1 MRQIN
6 QAFTMTHDFPVCFD
20 RGTLDSGNSLLAD
33 ILTGAGAGP
42 HRVLPVIDDEVLKG
56 HPDLLERLRDYARNH
71 SKHLTL
77 IEPPLMVRGGEISKS
92 DPVEV
97 DEFYQRTQT
106 DKIDRHSFALVIGGG
121 AVIDAIGYAAATAHR
136 GIRLIR
142 MPTTVLAQNDAG
154 IGVKNAINYRGRKN
168 YLGTFATPFAV
179 INDFDLLNSLPDR
192 ERVAGMA
199 EAVKVALIRDGEFF
213 QWLYESRERLARF
226 EPEAMEYMIT
236 RCAEL
241 HLEHI
246 RTSGDPFEQGS
257 ARPLDFGHWCAHRL
271 EELSGS
277 ELRHGEAVAIGIAL
291 DSLYS
296 HARGTID
303 TDTLSRIRATLEGVG
318 FSLTHPALEALDIE
332 TALEGFREHLG
343 GRLCITLLLSAGKAE
358 EVDHID
364 LATMQDCRRRLLEDA
379 WPL

>member
-1 MRQIN
+1 MKQID
-6 QAFTMTHDFPVCFD
+6 QAFNLAYQFPVCFD
-20 RGTLDSGNSLLAD
+20 RGVLATENSLLCD
-33 ILTGAGAGP
+33 TLKGAGAGP
-42 HRVLPVIDDEVLKG
+42 HRVLPVIDDQVLAG
-56 HPDLLERLRDYARNH
+56 HPDLIEQLRRYAERNDEYM
-71 SKHLTL
+71 TL
-77 IEPPLMVRGGEISKS
+77 IEPPLIVRGGEICKS

-106 DKIDRHSFALVIGGG
+106 DRIDRHSFALVIGGG

-179 INDFDLLNSLPDR
+179 LNDFDLLSTLPPR
-192 ERVAGMA
+192 EQIAGMA

-213 QWLYESRERLARF
+213 TWLHQARRRLAEF
-226 EPEAMEYMIT
+226 EPAAMEHMIV

-296 HARGTID
+296 HALGMIDDGT
-303 TDTLSRIRATLEGVG
+303 LARIRETLEGVG
-318 FSLTHPALEALDIE
+318 FSLRHSALEALDVPL
-332 TALEGFREHLG
+332 ALEEFREHLG
-343 GRLCITLLLSAGKAE
+343 GRLCITLLTAAGQAK
-358 EVDHID
+358 EVDQID
-364 LATMQDCRRRLLEDA
+364 QEAMSACRRYLLEEK
-379 WPL
+379 WPV

>member
-1 MRQIN
+1 
-6 QAFTMTHDFPVCFD
+6 MTHDFPVCFD
-20 RGTLDSGNSLLAD
+20 RGTLNTDNSVLVD
-33 ILTGAGAGP
+33 IVTRAGAGP

-56 HPDLLERLRDYARNH
+56 NPDLLKRLRDYARH
-71 SKHLTL
+71 HAGHLTL
-77 IEPPLMVRGGEISKS
+77 IEPPLMVRGGEICKS

-121 AVIDAIGYAAATAHR
+121 AVIDAMGYAAATAHR

-168 YLGTFATPFAV
+168 YLGTFTTPFAV

-192 ERVAGMA
+192 DRVAGMA
-199 EAVKVALIRDGEFF
+199 EAVKVALIRDGSFF
-213 QWLYESRERLARF
+213 QWLYEARKRLATF
-226 EPEAMEYMIT
+226 EPKAMEYMIT

-271 EELSGS
+271 EELSDS

-303 TDTLSRIRATLEGVG
+303 TDTLSRVRATLEDVG

-332 TALEGFREHLG
+332 TALESFREHLG

-379 WPL
+379 WPH

>member
-1 MRQIN
+1 MWQIH
-6 QAFTMTHDFPVCFD
+6 QAFTMTHEFPVYFNRD
-20 RGTLDSGNSLLAD
+20 TFNPESDVLLKVLAF
-33 ILTGAGAGP
+33 AGKKR
-42 HRVLPVIDDEVLKG
+42 HRVLPVIDDQVLKG
-56 HPDLLERLRDYARNH
+56 HPDLVERMRAYAEAHADRIE
-71 SKHLTL
+71 L
-77 IEPPLMVRGGEISKS
+77 IEPPLMVRGGEVCKN

-106 DKIDRHSFALVIGGG
+106 DRIDRHSFALVIGGG
-121 AVIDAIGYAAATAHR
+121 AVIDAMGYAAATAHR

-168 YLGTFATPFAV
+168 YLGTFAAPYAV
-179 INDFDLLNSLPDR
+179 INDYDLLSSLS
-192 ERVAGMA
+192 ERDSRCGIA

-213 QWLYESRERLARF
+213 HWLHEARHRLGEF
-226 EPEAMEYMIT
+226 EPKAMEHMIA

-241 HLEHI
+241 HLNHI

-257 ARPLDFGHWCAHRL
+257 ARPLDFGHWGAHRM
-271 EELSGS
+271 EELSNS

-296 HARGTID
+296 HAMGTID
-303 TDTLSRIRATLEGVG
+303 TRTLLAIRDTLEAVG
-318 FSLTHPALEALDIE
+318 FTLRHPALEALDIDA
-332 TALEGFREHLG
+332 ALQGFREHLG
-343 GRLCITLLLSAGKAE
+343 GELCITLLTSAGEAE

-364 LATMQDCRRRLLEDA
+364 LDTMHQCRRQLLENQ
-379 WPL
+379 WPS